1 LIPLRQMKHLI
12 RVFLF
17 NVFAL
22 WLTNEILPAL
32 VAPGGWQ
39 TILFAGFTLSLLM
52 LIVMPILKILFI
64 PINILTFGLLSW
76 LINVIVIYLLT
87 VFVPEIQVQPWTFP
101 GATWAGF
108 VIPAI
113 PFNYFMALI
122 ITSFS
127 ISIITDI
134 LHYVSEE

>member
-1 LIPLRQMKHLI
+1 MKHLI

-22 WLTNEILPAL
+22 WLTSEWIPAL

-52 LIVMPILKILFI
+52 LIVVPLLKILFI
-64 PINILTFGLLSW
+64 PINIITFGLLSW
-76 LINVIVIYLLT
+76 CINVIVIYLLT
-87 VFVPEIQVQPWTFP
+87 VFVPEIQVRAFVFA

-108 VIPAI
+108 VIPRMEVS
-113 PFNYFMALI
+113 YLWALI
-122 ITSFS
+122 LTSLS
-127 ISIITDI
+127 ISTMTDI
-134 LHYVSEE
+134 LHYVTEE